1 AGDWIKRTDKRTES
15 IYQIDSIDKDLIKC
29 NFVKNGEN
37 WCLHTTK
44 GEIEYATPEEIAAGH
59 RIDESVDQMFKDAI
73 EHGNDLA
80 MVSIEGVEH
89 VSIAQVIR
97 MFEMDKCR
105 EAFERFECEKYEANY
120 DDMKKNWDW
129 YESQFGYRYSPDS
142 LRGKG
147 WAIWQEAW
155 QHQQAKVEELQR
167 RNQMLNDNIKE
178 QGQKLV
184 YQNEVIE
191 TQAEKLLGLRDEKA
205 ELQKRVK
212 WLEDRLKAT
221 DTLSKMR
228 AAVIGSFK
236 TQDFN
241 ACTRRKMMILKRAE
255 QALKV
260 GEN

>member
-1 AGDWIKRTDKRTES
+1 
-15 IYQIDSIDKDLIKC
+15 
-29 NFVKNGEN
+29 
-37 WCLHTTK
+37 
-44 GEIEYATPEEIAAGH
+44 
-59 RIDESVDQMFKDAI
+59 
-73 EHGNDLA
+73 
-80 MVSIEGVEH
+80 
-89 VSIAQVIR
+89 
-97 MFEMDKCR
+97 MDKYKVIAEKITYSLDGYIADHNNR
-105 EAFERFECEKYEANY
+105 NFGDADGWLRHVRNGWEEFIEAHPN
-120 DDMKKNWDW
+120 
-129 YESQFGYRYSPDS
+129 S
-142 LRGKG
+142 LNLH
-147 WAIWQEAW
+147 EYL
-155 QHQQAKVEELQR
+155 QHHQAKVEELQR